1 MRFLPH
7 FVVLIMILWTTGC
20 VSTDFGSSDS
30 GRVKLERF
38 ALGDIGGWLELSV
51 EANHKVGRWLLDTGS
66 NYNLVS
72 ADFAQSHGLAL
83 RSPVTANTAL
93 GSVQG
98 AEVLLPTLRVGL
110 LERSR
115 QKALVV
121 DLGLI
126 VGADGRGFD
135 GVLGMPFFDGLELD
149 LDLRGWTFETRKSL
163 QDHCP
168 EGMGTVPLDLYQG
181 LPVIEVVV
189 NDGLPESLLL
199 DTGNPAGL
207 VRVVSDAPSDS
218 SPGIVLPGPA
228 RLNLAR
234 RVSIGEQVRLNVPV
248 VELYSPSLKRA
259 LGTHAAGIIGTAL
272 LDGARL
278 QLDLAR
284 RRACIEHGSFA
295 VRGGFGMTLEQR
307 DIGFYVGKVLPGSPA
322 HAAGLEQGD
331 VIQQWG
337 GQPPEGDLPELWSRV
352 QGLDEIELVVGD
364 EARAVQLRRAYFVP
378 LLP

>member
-7 FVVLIMILWTTGC
+7 FVVLIMVLWATGC
-20 VSTDFGSSDS
+20 VSTDFGSTES
-30 GRVKLERF
+30 GRVELKRF

-51 EANHKVGRWLLDTGS
+51 AANHKAGRWLLDTGS
-66 NYNLVS
+66 SHNLVS
-72 ADFAQSHGLAL
+72 ADFAESHGLTP
-83 RSPVTANTAL
+83 RSKVTANTAL

-110 LERSR
+110 LERFR

-135 GVLGMPFFDGLELD
+135 GVLGAPFFDGLELD
-149 LDLRGWTFETRKSL
+149 LDLYGWTFETRKGK

-168 EGMGTVPLDLYQG
+168 EGMSAVALDLYQG
-181 LPVIEVVV
+181 LPVIDVVV

-234 RVSIGEQVRLNVPV
+234 RVSIGEQIRLNVPV

-272 LDGARL
+272 LDGARW
-278 QLDLAR
+278 QVDLAR
-284 RRACIEHGSFA
+284 RRACIERGIFA
-295 VRGGFGMTLEQR
+295 VPGGFGMTLEQR
-307 DIGFYVGKVLPGSPA
+307 DNGFHVGKVLPGSPA
-322 HAAGLEQGD
+322 DAAGLEPGD
-331 VIQQWG
+331 VIQRWVG
-337 GQPPEGDLPELWSRV
+337 HPPEGDLPELWSRV
-352 QGLDEIELVVGD
+352 QGLDEVELVVGA
-364 EARAVQLRRAYFVP
+364 EARPVQLRRAYFVP